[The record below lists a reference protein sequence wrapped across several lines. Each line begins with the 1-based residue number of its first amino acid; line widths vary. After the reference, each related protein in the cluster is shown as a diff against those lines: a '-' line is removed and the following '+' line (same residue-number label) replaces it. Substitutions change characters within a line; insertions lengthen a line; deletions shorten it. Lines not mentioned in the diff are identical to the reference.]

1 MRTQRIFWVLICFIP
16 NVIFATAVVASS
28 EEIAITAEMTSLHSA
43 ILGTNTKITA
53 TKPIIIPAAGVT
65 SAPTLEAASEKV
77 KTAALSCTSKQKI
90 ANTLCGEST
99 SPAIGGFLAKYG
111 VLLQATG
118 QAVKGLA
125 EQCSEI
131 DKLLTLSS
139 VAIGAFQVACST
151 AQGVCESTCATYEAS
166 VGPYLSA
173 AETTLAESE
182 TAIGTY
188 TSGLPTTSTQLAAAK
203 TQYTKAALNRGYAMI
218 AQGNS
223 KQAIALCAKYGISV
237 EKAIGAGVLA
247 LTGMKQAQSCN
258 EKTASTDAGIDCT
271 NPQNTAY
278 NQKSC
283 MCTRSELPAAECQN
297 QAIGQS
303 TNKASTV
310 QTGGKVTFDKDGN
323 PVPDFS
329 PAESGAPLAATGSG
343 SGGLPGAP
351 SGGGGGVGGA
361 GGGSG
366 GGAQDGFAG
375 SGGRRLNT
383 NVTGGFGGGGG
394 GGFGS
399 GAGYGEDASLGAYK
413 PGGTK
418 DPSRTIASQLAKE
431 VTGQGGRSNW
441 EKVKSRYIDN
451 SRKLL
456 GN

>member
-1 MRTQRIFWVLICFIP
+1 MRLQRIFWIFVCFIP
-16 NVIFATAVVASS
+16 NVVFAQAVAASA
-28 EEIAITAEMTSLHSA
+28 EEIATTAEMTSLHSA
-43 ILGTNTKITA
+43 ILGTNTKITSS
-53 TKPIIIPAAGVT
+53 KPITIPAAGVA

-77 KTAALSCTSKQKI
+77 KVAALSCTSKQKI

-111 VLLQATG
+111 VLLQAAG

-151 AQGVCESTCATYEAS
+151 AQGVCESACATYEAS

-173 AETTLAESE
+173 AETTLAESQ
-182 TAIGTY
+182 TAIATY
-188 TSGLPTTSTQLAAAK
+188 TSGLPTTSAQLAAAQ
-203 TQYTKAALNRGYAMI
+203 TQYSKAALNRGYAMI

-258 EKTASTDAGIDCT
+258 EQTASTDAGIDCT
-271 NPQNTAY
+271 NPQNAAY

-283 MCTRSELPAAECQN
+283 MCTRNELPAAECQN
-297 QAIGQS
+297 QTIANSVKGPG
-303 TNKASTV
+303 V
-310 QTGGKVTFDKDGN
+310 QTGGKVTFDKDGK
-323 PVPDFS
+323 PVTDFT
-329 PAESGAPLAATGSG
+329 PTENGAPLAATSSLGS
-343 SGGLPGAP
+343 GLPGAP
-351 SGGGGGVGGA
+351 SGSGGGVGGA
-361 GGGSG
+361 GGGTG

-375 SGGRRLNT
+375 GGRRLNT

-394 GGFGS
+394 AGFGS
-399 GAGYGEDASLGAYK
+399 GAGYGEDPSLGAYK
-413 PGGTK
+413 PGGAK
-418 DPSRTIASQLAKE
+418 DPSRTVASQLAKE

-451 SRKLL
+451 SGKLL